1 MLWIILSVL
10 SGLGDAIIFALMKK
24 LKGVNSSIVVWVLY
38 AFAIPF
44 LLVFLYFS
52 FPENISNNLYWIIP
66 LNSILLLISSYMLL
80 EALQASKISVSLPM
94 LSLTPLFLV
103 LLSYIILKEIPSAWG
118 FVGILLIVV
127 GAYIINIKNG
137 KGFFEPFAALFK
149 IKGSLYV
156 IVVSF
161 IWSITATLYKKGII
175 ESNPVYFT
183 SMTYLFT
190 SAIML
195 PFLFFNF
202 RGKLTELR
210 QNIKMLLFLGAAS
223 AFMTLLSSY
232 AMLFT
237 LASYVISI
245 KRSSLIFSIFIGYF
259 YFKEKNIKNALI
271 GTVIMLI
278 GGVLITLF

>member
-24 LKGVNSSIVVWVLY
+24 LKGVNSSIVVWVHY

>member
-24 LKGVNSSIVVWVLY
+24 LKGISSSIVVWVHY
-38 AFAIPF
+38 ALALPF
-44 LLVFLYFS
+44 LFVLMYFS
-52 FPENISNNLYWIIP
+52 FPEKTGSNLYWIIP

-80 EALQASKISVSLPM
+80 KALQISKMSVSLPM

-103 LLSYIILKEIPSAWG
+103 LLSYLILKEIPSAWG
-118 FVGILLIVV
+118 FVGILLIVI
-127 GAYIINIKNG
+127 GAYAINIKNG

-149 IKGSLYV
+149 IKGSFYV

-161 IWSITATLYKKGII
+161 IWSITASLYKKGII

-195 PFLFFNF
+195 PFLFYDCRSKFS
-202 RGKLTELR
+202 ELR
-210 QNIKMLLFLGAAS
+210 QNIKLLLFLGAAS
-223 AFMTLLSSY
+223 AFMTVLSSY
-232 AMLFT
+232 AMLYT
-237 LASYVISI
+237 ITSYVISI

-259 YFKEKNIKNALI
+259 YFNEKNIKNSII
-271 GTVIMLI
+271 GTATMIA
-278 GGVLITLF
+278 GGILITLF